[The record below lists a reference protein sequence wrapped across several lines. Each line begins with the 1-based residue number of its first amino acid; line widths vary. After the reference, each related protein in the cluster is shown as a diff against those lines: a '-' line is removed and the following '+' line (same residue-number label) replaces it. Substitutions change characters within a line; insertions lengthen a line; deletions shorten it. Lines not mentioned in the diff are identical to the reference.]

1 MPNLCSC
8 DVSLQNT
15 GSPSCSPVFGV
26 TKQFILVPLIANDGT
41 YNKIDPAGT
50 LDLAWITALINQADD
65 SKRFYPTGAL
75 KNVAGERA
83 DPLYETFDDQSKEFI
98 RPGVRTV
105 TALILKKGPELL
117 ALLNSNRCSE
127 FGIYI
132 IDANGSVF
140 GKTANDDGYLYPIQI
155 EASTFYSKLVFT
167 NDSAVQKLMLS
178 FEWENNQRDE
188 DLRMILASSITGVNL
203 AAVKGLMNVYVTV
216 VSCGQTSSV
225 VKVFAKFGNIVT
237 NYPVEGLVVAD
248 FVSSVTGA
256 TSKMRNTTT
265 GADITLTTVTESTT
279 VPGQYTLAYSSQTL
293 TNVVQP
299 LIKKNGLDAATMLG
313 TTGVVA

>member
-1 MPNLCSC
+1 MSTLCSC

-41 YNKIDPAGT
+41 ANKIDPSSP
-50 LDLAWITALINQADD
+50 LNLAWITALINEADD

-98 RPGVRTV
+98 RPGIRNV

-140 GKTANDDGYLYPIQI
+140 GKIANNDGFLYPIQI
-155 EASTFYSKLVFT
+155 EASTFYAKLVFT

-203 AAVKGLMNVYVTV
+203 ANVKGLMNVYTTILY
-216 VSCGQTSSV
+216 TSTTEMV
-225 VKVFAKFGNIVT
+225 LGIYAKFGNIIT
-237 NYPVEGLVVAD
+237 NYPVQGLVAAD
-248 FVSSVTGA
+248 FISSDSG
-256 TSKMRNTTT
+256 TSSKIYNETD
-265 GADITLTTVTESTT
+265 ASDVTLTSVSESNTY
-279 VPGQYTLAYSSQTL
+279 PGQYTLNYTAQTVADVL
-293 TNVVQP
+293 QP
-299 LIKKNGLDAATMLG
+299 LVKKNGLDATTMLG
-313 TTGVVA
+313 TTGTVA

>member
-1 MPNLCSC
+1 MSNLCSC

-41 YNKIDPAGT
+41 YNKIDPSTT

-140 GKTANDDGYLYPIQI
+140 GKTANNDGMLYPIQL
-155 EASTFYSKLVFT
+155 EASTFYAKLVFT

-203 AAVKGLMNVYVTV
+203 ANVKGLMNVYTTILYTYATEMVLLIY
-216 VSCGQTSSV
+216 
-225 VKVFAKFGNIVT
+225 AKFGNIIT
-237 NYPVEGLVVAD
+237 NYPVAGLVAAD
-248 FVSSVTGA
+248 FVSSDSGA
-256 TSKMRNTTT
+256 TSSIYN
-265 GADITLTTVTESTT
+265 DSQDDDVSVTVTESTT
-279 VPGQYTLAYSSQTL
+279 YPGQYTLNYASQSAPDVL
-293 TNVVQP
+293 QP
-299 LIKKNGLDAATMLG
+299 LIKKNGLDATTMLG
-313 TTGVVA
+313 TTGIVD